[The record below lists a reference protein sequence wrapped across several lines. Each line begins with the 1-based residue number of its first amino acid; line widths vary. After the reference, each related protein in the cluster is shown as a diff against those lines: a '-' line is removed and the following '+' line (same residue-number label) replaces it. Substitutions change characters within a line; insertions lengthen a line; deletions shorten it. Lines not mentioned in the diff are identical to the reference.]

1 MSHRHKV
8 GFPDKENETLS
19 PCPYEPIMHMLKKQ
33 NKTKLNV
40 GLTIYNPILLQRKKE
55 LNLYYIACKA
65 F

>member
-1 MSHRHKV
+1 
-8 GFPDKENETLS
+8 
-19 PCPYEPIMHMLKKQ
+19 MLKKQ

-40 GLTIYNPILLQRKKE
+40 GLTLYNPILLQRKKE